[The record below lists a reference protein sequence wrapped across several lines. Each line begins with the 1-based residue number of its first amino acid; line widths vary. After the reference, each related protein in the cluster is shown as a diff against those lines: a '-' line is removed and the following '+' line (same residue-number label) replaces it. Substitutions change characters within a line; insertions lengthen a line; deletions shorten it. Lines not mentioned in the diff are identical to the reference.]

1 MNIKHIKWDKET
13 VQEWLQIAALVE
25 RCLPPV
31 YRKGFS
37 GQKWQIIRE
46 WYELLWDMDEED
58 IKPQLRPTNEQ
69 ISMWEEVVLKWFA
82 LVDSTKDKK
91 IIWLRAM
98 GAGWTRIS
106 KRVDLSRQTVA
117 ARHARAISNLA
128 DSLNSLYH
136 KKS

>member
-1 MNIKHIKWDKET
+1 MNIKHIKWDEET

-31 YRKGFS
+31 YHKGIS

-46 WYELLWDMDEED
+46 WYELLWDSDDEAQ
-58 IKPQLRPTNEQ
+58 KPQIRPTNEQ

-82 LVDSTKDKK
+82 LVDSTKDKQ

-98 GAGWTRIS
+98 GTGWTKIS
-106 KRVDLSRQTVA
+106 KRVNLSRQTVS
-117 ARHARAISNLA
+117 ARHARAISRLA
-128 DSLNSLYH
+128 DSLNTLYH